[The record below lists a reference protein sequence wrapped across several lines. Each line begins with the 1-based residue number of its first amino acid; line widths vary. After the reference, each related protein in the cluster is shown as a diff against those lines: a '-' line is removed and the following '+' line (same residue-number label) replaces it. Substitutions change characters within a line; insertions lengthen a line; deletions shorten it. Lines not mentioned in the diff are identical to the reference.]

1 MKHITLKNFGL
12 ITGTIVGTVG
22 LAIVPAS
29 ALATSNTAST
39 GSTST
44 SSKQAAR
51 LQLIINR
58 GNAEINRRLNT
69 LGTLGTK
76 ISAATKLT
84 SADQASL
91 TSEVNDEVSGLQ
103 SLKISLDADT
113 TLTGAETD
121 AHSIFSGYRVYALI
135 VPKVYLIKTADDQ
148 QVTETK
154 LSTLVTKLQTAITTD
169 QTAGKSVTSLQN
181 SLNDMTSKVQA
192 AQTISSNIET
202 TVLPL
207 MPSDYNTDH
216 TILSGD
222 RDQLKTAQTDITT
235 AITDAKSIIS
245 GLKSL

>member
-121 AHSIFSGYRVYALI
+121 AQSIFSGYRVYALI